1 MRLTGNRWPCNRR
14 SVRVIPQFL
23 PAGFLASGVA
33 AGLKSSGALDMALIV
48 NQGPSF
54 NAAAVFT
61 SNKVI
66 AAPVI
71 WSKEVIKGK
80 QVRAAI
86 LNSGGANACTGPE
99 GFADTHK
106 TAEAVGDLLGISAG
120 EVIVCST
127 GLIGERLPM
136 EKILDGA
143 EELSKKLAPG
153 TLEDIARSIMTTDTI
168 PKIASNEYQGVRTVG
183 VAKGAGMLAP
193 TLATMLSVVM
203 TDAVLPSDAQEIFA
217 RVTDRTYNRIDS
229 DGCMSTNDTV
239 LLMSSGASMVELSS
253 DDIESILMQVCQ
265 SLAEQLIED
274 AEGSTKTVS
283 ITVEGA
289 VSEADAVEVAR
300 ACARNNLLKCAIF
313 GGDPNWGRVL
323 AAAGTADAAIDP
335 LTIDVRLNGIQVAKN
350 SSPFEDKTKVSFD
363 ARLVDLVINLNI
375 GNATATVRTNDLSH
389 DYVHENSAYST

>member
-1 MRLTGNRWPCNRR
+1 MIGEL
-14 SVRVIPQFL
+14 PQGFVA
-23 PAGFLASGVA
+23 AGMH
-33 AGLKSSGALDMALIV
+33 AGLKSSGNFDLTLIQ
-48 NQGPSF
+48 NLGPRF
-54 NAAAVFT
+54 DAAAVYT
-61 SNKVI
+61 TNKVV

-71 WSKEVIKGK
+71 WSREVTKGRS
-80 QVRAAI
+80 VRAAI

-99 GFADTHK
+99 GFIDTHR
-106 TAEAVGDLLGISAG
+106 TAEKVGELLEVSSG
-120 EVIVCST
+120 EVVVCST

-153 TLEDIARSIMTTDTI
+153 SLEDIARSIMTTDTV
-168 PKIASNEYQGVRTVG
+168 PKIVSNEYQGVRTVG

-289 VSEADAVEVAR
+289 VSEEDAVEVAR

-323 AAAGTADAAIDP
+323 AAAGTADAEIDP

-350 SSPFEDKTKVSFD
+350 SSPFEDKTNVSFD
-363 ARLVDLVINLNI
+363 ARLVELVINLNI
-375 GNATATVRTNDLSH
+375 GSATATIRTNDLSH